1 MIYNG
6 ETNNQDLYSDTR
18 FLIGVSSTDTTTFP
32 LVDFTRSANF
42 ALDKVVSVIFR
53 ADNRWEFDDSNSTD
67 LPIATASL
75 VANQQDYGIAV
86 THLKILKVR
95 VKDQQGEW
103 VSLNPINRR
112 DLTDSQL
119 TATAGDPVNY
129 DIIGNSIF
137 VYPKPSYSSTGGLE
151 LQYQRGG
158 SYFITTDTTKTPGFA
173 SQFHR
178 LISLYAALDY
188 CETNT
193 MSQRVTIIQN
203 KITLLENELVVF
215 YSSRDMDS
223 KISLRPQANDYGQSA
238 LGGGANNPDGFN
250 F

>member
-6 ETNNQDLYSDTR
+6 ETNNQDLYSDAR
-18 FLIGVSSTDTTTFP
+18 YFCGIANTDTTTFP

-42 ALDKVVSVIFR
+42 ALDKVVSIIFR

-67 LPIATASL
+67 LPIATTSL

-95 VKDQQGEW
+95 IKNQQGDW
-103 VSLNPINRR
+103 VTLNPINRR

-119 TATAGDPVNY
+119 TATAGEPINY
-129 DIIGNSIF
+129 DIVGNSVF
-137 VYPKPSYSSTGGLE
+137 VYPKPSYASTGGLE
-151 LQYQRGG
+151 LQFQRGA
-158 SYFITTDTTKTPGFA
+158 SYFTIADNTKTPGFA

-193 MSQRVTIIQN
+193 MSQRATIIQN
-203 KITLLENELVVF
+203 KITLLENELVLF

-223 KISLRPQANDYGQSA
+223 KISITQSKEDYGESA
-238 LGGGANNPDGFN
+238 L
-250 F
+250 